1 MSRFAPVAVELHRIA
16 RFEAGDAAE
25 HYESIQEGLGDRFA
39 TALEVCLGAIA
50 TAPLEQPPWLFNG
63 VPEGVRHSIVRGF
76 PFSVVFIT
84 EPRLVAV
91 AVRHHAQH
99 PTRWLDRLK
108 AL

>member
-1 MSRFAPVAVELHRIA
+1 VSRSESVVVELHRVA
-16 RFEAGDAAE
+16 RLEAGDAAD

-39 TALEVCLGAIA
+39 TALEVCLEAIA
-50 TAPLEQPPWLFNG
+50 VAPLEQPPWLFDG

-76 PFSVVFIT
+76 PFSVVFVA
-84 EPRLVAV
+84 EPPLVAV

-99 PTRWLDRLK
+99 PTRWLSRLK